1 MKVRRP
7 RSLRDT
13 VAATLGVNAD
23 IAAPGTVAAA
33 ALLAAGASTPAEAQQ
48 ANPTLPPVT
57 VDAPRAKPRPVTVAP
72 KPTAS
77 QLRAR
82 TALRRNVRQTA
93 ARPQPVAGAA
103 TATPITLPILA
114 QGGSVDA
121 NPYAQPGAP
130 YKVNRVQSNKFPE
143 PIVNTPRTITVLP
156 KEVLADKGETTLCE
170 IGRSTAGITL
180 GTGEGGIAFGDR
192 FFIRGFDVRNDI
204 FVDGIRDPGVSVR
217 ENFFTEQV
225 EILRGPG
232 SSFAGRGTAGGAI
245 NIVTKQASFDRDFR
259 IVEMQGSPSDSTKR
273 MTVDVNQV
281 ISPVLAVRAAGLYQ
295 SGGVA
300 GRQFVTDNRWG
311 GHASVV
317 FKPIENLTLTATYTH
332 TDLSGLPDF
341 GVPYNRGT
349 LRPLTEG
356 VIPRYT
362 YYGFIN
368 RDFQKI
374 RQNMGTITGEYKFNE
389 NITLSTKFRR
399 STSMLNYVGTLAE
412 SPNLAALTVN
422 SNPQSRYQ
430 PSGMF
435 ANQTEAV
442 VKFDTGPVRHTSV
455 VGMEFSHEQ
464 VLRDT
469 YTGLASESVGIGAFT
484 GRGSVVQFLMAPY
497 AALPFGTQP
506 TVAGT
511 PTNISVDTKSG
522 YLIHTANYQDYIIL
536 NGGIRLDDY
545 NISSNAPANYFINL
559 VQGTINKN
567 PATINSAAQT
577 FAQNHSSMLN
587 YNFGAVWKPIPIIS
601 IYGAYA
607 TSSNPVGAELDGS
620 AANYGGLSYAAQI
633 FSPEKNVGI
642 EAGVKA
648 ELFDRKLLATAAVF
662 QTTKTN
668 AREVIGTQTLANAA
682 YRVQGLDF
690 EVAGKITD
698 EWSVI
703 GGAVF
708 MNSVITQSAAPSNI
722 GLPLANIA
730 HTSFSL
736 LSKYQV
742 LPWLEL
748 GGQAVY
754 NSRRYGGSLL
764 AANGGQS
771 INGNTFYPT
780 ITPNA
785 PFLNV
790 PNVLPSYWR
799 FDSFAEFKMADGIKG
814 KFAVYN
820 IFNRTYY
827 DAFYQSAAPFAQ
839 MAPGRV
845 IQFTA
850 TATF

>member
-1 MKVRRP
+1 MMVRRP

-13 VAATLGVNAD
+13 VGATLGVNMD
-23 IAAPGTVAAA
+23 RAAPGTVAAA

-48 ANPTLPPVT
+48 GNATLPPVT

-77 QLRAR
+77 QARAR
-82 TALRRNVRQTA
+82 AALRRNVRQQTA
-93 ARPQPVAGAA
+93 AAPQPVAGAGA
-103 TATPITLPILA
+103 PGPLPILA
-114 QGGSVDA
+114 QGAANA

-156 KEVLADKGETTLCE
+156 KEVLDDKGATTLRE

-180 GTGEGGIAFGDR
+180 GTGEGGNAFGDR

-245 NIVTKQASFDRDFR
+245 NIVTKQANLDRDFR

-273 MTVDVNQV
+273 LTLDVNQV

-317 FKPIENLTLTATYTH
+317 FKPVENLTLTATYTH

-412 SPNLAALTVN
+412 SPNLARLTVS

-430 PSGMF
+430 PSGVF

-442 VKFDTGPVRHTSV
+442 IKFDTGPIRHTSV
-455 VGMEFSHEQ
+455 AGVEFGHEQ
-464 VLRDT
+464 VLRDS

-484 GRGSVVQFLMAPY
+484 GRGSVTQSLLFPY

-506 TVAGT
+506 TLAGT
-511 PTNISVDTKSG
+511 PTNIAVDSKAG

-536 NGGIRLDDY
+536 NGGVRLDDY
-545 NISSNAPANYFINL
+545 RISSNAPANYFINL
-559 VQGTINKN
+559 AQGAPT
-567 PATINSAAQT
+567 AAAQT
-577 FAQNHSSMLN
+577 FAQNHSTMLN

-601 IYGAYA
+601 VYGAYA

-648 ELFDRKLLATAAVF
+648 ELFERKLLATAAVF

-682 YRVQGLDF
+682 YQVQGLDL

-708 MNSVITQSAAPSNI
+708 MNSRITQSAAPSNI

-730 HTSFSL
+730 HTSFSM

-799 FDSFAEFKMADGIKG
+799 FDSFAEFKIADGVKG

-850 TATF
+850 SATF

>member
-1 MKVRRP
+1 MMVRRP

-13 VAATLGVNAD
+13 VGATLGVNMD
-23 IAAPGTVAAA
+23 RAAPGTVAAA

-48 ANPTLPPVT
+48 GNATLPPVT

-77 QLRAR
+77 QARAR
-82 TALRRNVRQTA
+82 AALRRNVRQQTA
-93 ARPQPVAGAA
+93 AAPQPVAGAGA
-103 TATPITLPILA
+103 PGPLPILA
-114 QGGSVDA
+114 QGAANA

-156 KEVLADKGETTLCE
+156 KEVLDDKGATTLRE

-180 GTGEGGIAFGDR
+180 GTGEGGNAFGDR

-245 NIVTKQASFDRDFR
+245 NIVTKQANLDRDFR

-273 MTVDVNQV
+273 LTLDVNQV

-317 FKPIENLTLTATYTH
+317 FKPVENLTLTATYTH

-412 SPNLAALTVN
+412 SPNLARLTVS

-430 PSGMF
+430 PSGVF

-442 VKFDTGPVRHTSV
+442 SSSTPVRFVTRPSQAWNSGTSRFCATATPASHPNLSASALSPAGV
-455 VGMEFSHEQ
+455 VSPSLCCFPMRRCPS
-464 VLRDT
+464 
-469 YTGLASESVGIGAFT
+469 
-484 GRGSVVQFLMAPY
+484 APNRHWRER
-497 AALPFGTQP
+497 PP
-506 TVAGT
+506 
-511 PTNISVDTKSG
+511 ISRW
-522 YLIHTANYQDYIIL
+522 I
-536 NGGIRLDDY
+536 
-545 NISSNAPANYFINL
+545 P
-559 VQGTINKN
+559 
-567 PATINSAAQT
+567 
-577 FAQNHSSMLN
+577 
-587 YNFGAVWKPIPIIS
+587 KP
-601 IYGAYA
+601 A
-607 TSSNPVGAELDGS
+607 TSSIRRTIRTI
-620 AANYGGLSYAAQI
+620 LS
-633 FSPEKNVGI
+633 S
-642 EAGVKA
+642 
-648 ELFDRKLLATAAVF
+648 TAA
-662 QTTKTN
+662 
-668 AREVIGTQTLANAA
+668 
-682 YRVQGLDF
+682 
-690 EVAGKITD
+690 
-698 EWSVI
+698 
-703 GGAVF
+703 
-708 MNSVITQSAAPSNI
+708 SAS
-722 GLPLANIA
+722 
-730 HTSFSL
+730 
-736 LSKYQV
+736 
-742 LPWLEL
+742 
-748 GGQAVY
+748 
-754 NSRRYGGSLL
+754 
-764 AANGGQS
+764 
-771 INGNTFYPT
+771 T
-780 ITPNA
+780 ITG
-785 PFLNV
+785 FH
-790 PNVLPSYWR
+790 R
-799 FDSFAEFKMADGIKG
+799 MRR
-814 KFAVYN
+814 
-820 IFNRTYY
+820 RTI
-827 DAFYQSAAPFAQ
+827 S
-839 MAPGRV
+839 
-845 IQFTA
+845 
-850 TATF
+850 